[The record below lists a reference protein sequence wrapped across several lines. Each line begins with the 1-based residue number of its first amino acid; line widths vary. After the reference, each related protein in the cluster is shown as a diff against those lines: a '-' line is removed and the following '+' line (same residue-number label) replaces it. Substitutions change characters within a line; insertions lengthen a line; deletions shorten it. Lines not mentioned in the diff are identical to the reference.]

1 MKIIQGKGIG
11 SGVAIGPI
19 VFLDSEKKAAD
30 YKIVDTEA
38 EISRYEHAKEEAIL
52 QLNELREK
60 TENKAGSENSK
71 IFEIHV
77 MLLEDDDYRD
87 SVYEKISNGHWNAEY
102 AVLQTGEQMGEAFKV
117 MEDEYFRSRAIDLK
131 DISRRMASIL
141 RGNTPEDIL
150 NGRSGIVAAQE
161 LTPSQTVQMDK
172 TCLKGFVTHE
182 GSASSH
188 TAILARAMAIPAVA
202 GITPDPE
209 WDGKTAILDGGSGCL
224 ILEPDEA
231 TIHAYEQK
239 TQKGY
244 EERLLLQDLIG
255 KKNISCS
262 GKTIDIFANVGS
274 LEDVVTAR
282 ENDAGGVGLFRTE
295 FLYLNSDTLPTE
307 EQQFQ
312 IYKNAILQMEG
323 KKVIFRTIDIGA
335 DKQVP
340 YLRQEKEEN
349 PAMGCRGIRLCLKY
363 RDIFITQLRAMYR
376 ASAFGCMAIMFPMIS
391 SEEEIDAALAIARQ
405 VKDELRKEKLPFCED
420 AEEGIMIETPAA
432 GIISDRLAQKVDFF
446 SIGTNDLTQYTLAV
460 DRQNA
465 ALNEY
470 YKPHHEA
477 ILRLIQLT
485 VENAHR
491 AGIWVGICGEL
502 GADTTLT
509 GRFLAMGVDELSVS
523 PLAVLKIRQA
533 VRTSE

>member
-1 MKIIQGKGIG
+1 MEIFQGKGIC
-11 SGVAIGPI
+11 SGIAIGPI
-19 VFLDSEKKAAD
+19 VFLDNQNKVAEH
-30 YKIVDTEA
+30 KITDTEA
-38 EISRYEHAKEEAIL
+38 EILRYEQAKKEAVL

-60 TENKAGSENSK
+60 TENEAGSDSSE
-71 IFEIHV
+71 IFEIHA
-77 MLLEDDDYRD
+77 MLLDDDDYRD
-87 SVYEKISNGHWNAEY
+87 SVYEKIRKGHCNAEY
-102 AVLQTGEQMGEAFKV
+102 AVLQTGEQMGEAFAV

-131 DISRRMASIL
+131 DISRRLASIL
-141 RGNTPEDIL
+141 RGGTTNDML

-161 LTPSQTVQMDK
+161 LTPSHTVQMDK
-172 TCLKGFVTHE
+172 NCLKGFVIHD
-182 GSASSH
+182 GSVSSH

-202 GITPDPE
+202 GITPNPE
-209 WDGKTAILDGGSGCL
+209 WDGKTAILDGLTGCL

-231 TIHAYEQK
+231 MVHAYQQK
-239 TQKGY
+239 TQKSY
-244 EERLLLQDLIG
+244 DERLLLKGLIG
-255 KKNISCS
+255 KENISCS

-274 LEDVVTAR
+274 LEDVITAR

-295 FLYLNSDTLPTE
+295 FLYLNSETLPTE
-307 EQQFQ
+307 EQQLQ
-312 IYKNAILQMEG
+312 IYKNAILQMDG

-340 YLRQEKEEN
+340 YLKQEKEEN
-349 PAMGCRGIRLCLKY
+349 PAMGCRGIRLCLKQ
-363 RDIFITQLRAMYR
+363 REIFSTQLRALYR

-391 SEEEIDAALAIARQ
+391 SEDEIDAALAVAKQ
-405 VKDELRKEKLPFCED
+405 VKDELRKEKIPFCED
-420 AEEGIMIETPAA
+420 VEEGIMIETPAA
-432 GIISDRLAQKVDFF
+432 AIISDRLAPKVDFF

-460 DRQNA
+460 DRQNTE
-465 ALNEY
+465 LNEY

-485 VENAHR
+485 VENAHK

-509 GRFLAMGVDELSVS
+509 GKFLAMGVDELSVS